1 VPNPSNMASEPMS
14 GPVGQIWFLASLPP
28 PVNGQANCNAAM
40 WTLLS
45 GNAPLVELSLGHS
58 RIGKIF
64 RSFANS
70 WKLLRY
76 AKRGDAA
83 YISIPGQY
91 GAWLLLPAIAAAR
104 ARGLTIWFHHHSFRS
119 INRGPMP
126 VMRLLVGM
134 AGPRQNHILL
144 SDSMCDRFAALYLQ
158 SGAGLAHAMSNTV
171 LLAPDLR
178 TDLAPRSKGPPTLGH
193 MSVLTREK
201 GVLYLIDL
209 FDELS
214 RHVPGIRLV
223 IAGPAT
229 DAKLLA
235 AVHAAQA
242 RYPETFEYRGEVATV
257 EKDKFYRDIDFF
269 VLPTT
274 LVDEAEPLVMIEAYA
289 RGVDVFATAVGCIPD
304 RIRDP
309 QCILSLDRS
318 ADAARIALAVRAI
331 STDWASL
338 RIKCKNYVVQLSKS
352 GEEQGVEVFAR
363 LFGSIK
369 HVETEHVSA
378 APAKATRTDGP

>member
-1 VPNPSNMASEPMS
+1 MPNPSNMASEPMS
-14 GPVGQIWFLASLPP
+14 GPVGRIWFLASLPP

-40 WTLLS
+40 WTRLS
-45 GNAPLVELSLGHS
+45 GKAPLIKLSLGRS
-58 RIGKIF
+58 RVGKIV
-64 RSFANS
+64 RSLANS

-76 AKRGDAA
+76 AKCGDAA

-91 GAWLLLPAIAAAR
+91 GAWLLLPAIASAR
-104 ARGLTIWFHHHSFRS
+104 AKGLTIWFHHHSFRS
-119 INRGPMP
+119 INRGPMS
-126 VMRLLVGM
+126 VMRQLVAR

-144 SDSMCDRFAALYLQ
+144 SNGMRDRFAALYLQ
-158 SGAGLAHAMSNTV
+158 SSGRAHAMSNTV

-178 TDLAPRSKGPPTLGH
+178 TNLAPRSDGPPTLGH

-214 RHVPGIRLV
+214 QHVPGIRLV

-229 DAKLLA
+229 DSKLLA
-235 AVHAAQA
+235 AIHAAQT
-242 RYPETFEYRGEVATV
+242 RHPKTFEYRGEVAAL
-257 EKDKFYRDIDFF
+257 EKDKFYRDIDLF

-309 QCILSLDRS
+309 ECILSLDRS
-318 ADAARIALAVRAI
+318 KDAARIASAVRAI
-331 STDWASL
+331 STDWANL
-338 RIKCKNYVVQLSKS
+338 RGKCHDHVMQLSKS
-352 GEEQGVEVFAR
+352 GEGQGVEVFEK
-363 LFGSIK
+363 LFGSVK
-369 HVETEHVSA
+369 YVEMEHILS
-378 APAKATRTDGP
+378 APAKATKADVP